1 MTILTSKTAI
11 CGLLVLFTLLSG
23 VWLSHSGKPYNSMIF
38 TIHKLIALATV
49 IIIGMNVHHL
59 FRAIDGNILVA
70 LGVIAI
76 SGLLFLVLFISGALL
91 SLIPAGLLSLE
102 KPMPEIILKIHQVA
116 PLLVLI
122 SSTVTV
128 YLLTVIKSQVGG
140 E

>member
-1 MTILTSKTAI
+1 MSILTSKTAI
-11 CGLLVLFTLLSG
+11 CGLLVLLTLISG

-49 IIIGMNVHHL
+49 IIIGVNVYHL
-59 FRAIDGNILVA
+59 LRVMDGNALVA
-70 LGVIAI
+70 LSVIAVT
-76 SGLLFLVLFISGALL
+76 GLLFLTLFISGALL

-116 PLLVLI
+116 PLLALV
-122 SSTVTV
+122 SSTVMIH
-128 YLLTVIKSQVGG
+128 LLNVSKWQV